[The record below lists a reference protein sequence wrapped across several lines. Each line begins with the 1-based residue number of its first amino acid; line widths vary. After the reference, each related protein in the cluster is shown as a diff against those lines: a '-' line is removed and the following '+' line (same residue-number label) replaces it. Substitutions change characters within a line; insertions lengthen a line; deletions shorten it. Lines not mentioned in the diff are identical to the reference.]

1 MATLVAS
8 MGGALSAITTGI
20 SMVSSV
26 IGGAIQARGA
36 QQEAAAIA
44 QQSADQARSMKK
56 KGDEEF
62 AIGQRKMLETRKEKE
77 LVLSRQRAVAA
88 ASGGSATDATVTAIM
103 GKTEQRGEYA
113 AMLDMY
119 NGVIA
124 RNDLYRSARD
134 TIKSGQNALK
144 AGGIKATSHI
154 YSGFTD
160 ALSAFP

>member
-1 MATLVAS
+1 MATLIAG

-20 SMVSSV
+20 GLVSSV
-26 IGGAIQARGA
+26 IGGAVQASGA
-36 QQEAAAIA
+36 RAEAAAVA

-62 AIGQRKMLETRKEKE
+62 AIGQRKMIETRREKE

-88 ASGGSATDATVTAIM
+88 ASGGAATDATVTAVM

-144 AGGIKATSHI
+144 AGGIKATGHL
-154 YSGFTD
+154 YSGLTD
-160 ALSAFP
+160 ALSSF